1 MYHVP
6 KSHRKDPVTVTVP
19 GSKSITNRALL
30 LAALSEKNCLLKG
43 VLFSDDSR
51 AFLSCLKNLGF
62 ELQISEEKKEVRIA
76 GTGGKIPRQ
85 SVSLNVRSAG
95 TTARF
100 LTVFLAFA
108 GGDYRMDAS
117 EQMKKRP
124 MEPLLSLLRTA
135 GAKITCLEE
144 EGHFPFRLRSQG
156 LDLKEVTVDTTV
168 SSQFASAFL
177 MAGTLLP
184 QGLTVK
190 MEGSRKQGAYIHITK
205 TMMKQFGIRFLE
217 ENGRYEIPG
226 GQKTVCEEYQIEPD
240 VSGACY
246 FYAMAPLL
254 KLDVTVRNIHRDSMQ
269 GDLKF
274 LSVLEQMGCPVT
286 ETPEGLCVHGSQVA
300 QFRGVTVNMKE
311 FSDQTMTLAALAPF
325 ASSDTE
331 IHQIGHIRFQESDRI
346 KAICTELNRMGII
359 CEELPEQDGIRI
371 RPGEIRECVVETYED
386 HRMAMAFALPGLKT
400 GKITLS
406 DPACCRKTFENYFE
420 LLEELFL
427 DKSRKDE

>member
-6 KSHRKDPVTVTVP
+6 ESHRKDPVTVTVP

-30 LAALSEKNCLLKG
+30 LAALSQKTCHLKG

-51 AFLSCLKNLGF
+51 AFLACLERLGF
-62 ELQISEEKKEVRIA
+62 RLRIREEEREVDLE
-76 GTGGKIPRQ
+76 GTGGKIPNP
-85 SVSLNVRSAG
+85 SASLNVRSAG

-108 GGDYRMDAS
+108 GGDYQMDAS
-117 EQMKKRP
+117 EQMRKRP
-124 MEPLLSLLRTA
+124 MEPLISLLRNA
-135 GAKITCLEE
+135 GARITCQGE
-144 EGHFPFRLRSQG
+144 EGHFPFHLQSEG
-156 LDLKEVTVDTTV
+156 LKLNEVTVDTTI

-184 QGLTVK
+184 QGLKVL
-190 MEGSRKQGAYIHITK
+190 MEGDRTQGAYIQITK
-205 TMMKQFGIRFLE
+205 TMMKQFGLSFRE

-226 GQKTVCEEYQIEPD
+226 GQCTVCEEYQIEPD

-254 KLDVTVRNIHRDSMQ
+254 GIDVTVRNVHSDSMQ

-274 LSVLEQMGCPVT
+274 LSVLEQMGCPVI
-286 ETPEGLCVHGSQVA
+286 ETPEGICARGSLVKK
-300 QFRGVTVNMKE
+300 FHGVTVNMKE

-325 ASSDTE
+325 AETATE

-346 KAICTELNRMGII
+346 HAICTELNRMGIV
-359 CEELPEQDGIRI
+359 CEEIPEREGIRI
-371 RPGEIRECVVETYED
+371 LPGEIHACEVETYDD
-386 HRMAMAFALPGLKT
+386 HRMAMAFSLPGLKT
-400 GKITLS
+400 GRITLTDS
-406 DPACCRKTFENYFE
+406 SCCRKTFENYFE

-427 DKSRKDE
+427 DKSGKDE